1 MNAQAIVDS
10 VNGLTGTQY
19 AASRTNDGSAVT
31 ITSNVTDFS
40 VAATGANSANVPLNS
55 LGATSGEGDH
65 LVAYAAGFG
74 LTISKNSNTVT
85 VSLNDEFE
93 YHVTQADTKTLLGY
107 TSNQSTTV
115 TAVVAVR
122 ATQAFAL
129 DQFSTTESYSLKI
142 DGNDVAFAHE
152 AETAGTAALTM
163 VGSQQG
169 TNYSIAMSAKG
180 VNKTIE
186 FQGGNSTRPAQ
197 NPEVTGGRG
206 CVQSQTVTLTLENA
220 VVAQLNT
227 FYKFVRS
234 SDGMVVVVN
243 VSTGLLPMGPHLQR
257 HWHNNSLLRPLP
269 MAICPSS
276 QDCLRPATARSSP
289 SRQTK
294 PSLSLPPMQT
304 RKVSWS
310 ASTTILHKPPP

>member
-1 MNAQAIVDS
+1 MNGSTENTAYNLELMGEIINFTGGVDDNATALALKTGLDALNVNTDASITMGYIGAPSGDYTIRLNDDNGGTVDATFTIDEEADQSVNAQAIVDS

-129 DQFSTTESYSLKI
+129 DQFSTTTESYSLKI

-163 VGSQQG
+163 KVGSQQG

-186 FQGGNSTRPAQ
+186 FKAETPTRP
-197 NPEVTGGRG
+197 
-206 CVQSQTVTLTLENA
+206 
-220 VVAQLNT
+220 
-227 FYKFVRS
+227 
-234 SDGMVVVVN
+234 
-243 VSTGLLPMGPHLQR
+243 
-257 HWHNNSLLRPLP
+257 
-269 MAICPSS
+269 
-276 QDCLRPATARSSP
+276 
-289 SRQTK
+289 
-294 PSLSLPPMQT
+294 PPRT
-304 RKVSWS
+304 
-310 ASTTILHKPPP
+310 